1 MDSPE
6 SPDIIPAPM
15 APPIWAGSSLGAWR
29 VSPSSAPAPA
39 ANAPRA
45 SVPAATVVRILVL
58 VRISDLQSICLRSLS
73 AFAVQTVCRSRGG
86 GMERGPGP
94 LPTGWAPWMVN
105 SDHAGARRPEP
116 GCAMAHTILI
126 VEDEL
131 KRSEEH
137 TSELQSLMRISYAVF
152 CLKKKTQRQK

>member
-1 MDSPE
+1 MS
-6 SPDIIPAPM
+6 
-15 APPIWAGSSLGAWR
+15 PPIWACISLRAWR
-29 VSPSSAPAPA
+29 VSPSSAAAPA

-58 VRISDLQSICLRSLS
+58 VRISELQSICLRSLS
-73 AFAVQTVCRSRGG
+73 AVAVQMVCRSRRG

-105 SDHAGARRPEP
+105 NDHAGARRPEP

-131 KRSEEH
+131 KIRELLRRYFEREGFAVVPSGSGAEGH
-137 TSELQSLMRISYAVF
+137 TLAGSPQHETGR
-152 CLKKKTQRQK
+152 T